1 MGAKLHM
8 DRTAVTPL
16 KEFVVNFQKKKNV
29 ALANLH
35 MDRTAVTPGMEF
47 VVNIQLSDW
56 KKSLPRLSPLERQ
69 LKVQELQKETQE

>member
-1 MGAKLHM
+1 MKVNALGAKLHM

-35 MDRTAVTPGMEF
+35 MDRTAVTPEKEF

-56 KKSLPRLSPLERQ
+56 I
-69 LKVQELQKETQE
+69 KVYLDFRHWNVN